1 MNTRK
6 LRRPFLFLLPVLVC
20 LFWMPAGSASARLK
34 ACLAAVASEPS
45 VERGLSPAEGDVP
58 AAVQARIH
66 AVRQAQAEAAATAQ
80 LEPDGPVCEC
90 EGCTSILVGKAASID
105 GSTITSHSCDSTS
118 DRTWMNIVPNQ
129 RHKPGEMAKVYHLPK
144 ETKGPDDPDRVET
157 GEIPQVAETYA
168 YLNAAYPIMN
178 EHQLAIGETTFGG
191 KREMQSDNGIID
203 CPELYRLCLE
213 RAKTAREAI
222 RVADE
227 LTKQYGYNDWGE
239 AFTFADPNEI
249 WLFEIVGPG
258 KGKKGA
264 VWAAVRIPDD
274 HVSVSAN
281 APRIRTL
288 DLKDKEHFMA
298 SANVQTVAQE
308 MGFWDPKSSQAF
320 EFCYAYGSRTA
331 MGSRR
336 REWRALSRIAPSLK
350 LDAFDE
356 NYPISVRAEKK
367 LSVQDVLDIFRD
379 VYQDTP
385 FDMTR
390 TLTTVTRDGKVTK
403 SPIANPF
410 MNNDYLNVFKIPSE
424 RTIACK
430 RATYLQITQSRA
442 WLPNPIGGVVWLGYD
457 NPTTTPHTPF
467 YIGISQVPAS
477 YMVDGR
483 ARFRRDC
490 AWWAYRQVSQLAFF
504 RWQDMVKEIEKTWK
518 PIEDRAFAEQ
528 AKVEEEALRLYK
540 QDPQKAREFL
550 TKYSQG
556 IANGAVDAY
565 WKLAEDLWSKYTNYF
580 D

>member
-1 MNTRK
+1 MN
-6 LRRPFLFLLPVLVC
+6 
-20 LFWMPAGSASARLK
+20 M
-34 ACLAAVASEPS
+34 
-45 VERGLSPAEGDVP
+45 VP
-58 AAVQARIH
+58 HQKHAPGEQAK
-66 AVRQAQAEAAATAQ
+66 VW
-80 LEPDGPVCEC
+80 LEP
-90 EGCTSILVGKAASID
+90 K
-105 GSTITSHSCDSTS
+105 
-118 DRTWMNIVPNQ
+118 R
-129 RHKPGEMAKVYHLPK
+129 
-144 ETKGPDDPDRVET
+144 TKGPDDDDRVPT

-203 CPELYRLCLE
+203 CPELYRLVLE

-222 RVADE
+222 RVADD

-239 AFTFADPNEI
+239 AFTFADPREV

-281 APRIRTL
+281 APRIRTIDL
-288 DLKDKEHFMA
+288 DDPDHFMA
-298 SANVQTVAQE
+298 SANVKSVAQE
-308 MGFWDPKSSQAF
+308 MGFWDPKGGDAF
-320 EFCYAYGSRTA
+320 QFCYAYGSRTA

-356 NYPISVRAEKK
+356 NYPVSVKAEKQ
-367 LSVQDVLDIFRD
+367 LSVQDVLAIFRD
-379 VYQDTP
+379 TYEDTE

-390 TLTTVTRDGKVTK
+390 TLTAIGRDGKAAK
-403 SPIANPF
+403 SRIANPF
-410 MNNDYLNVFKIPSE
+410 MNSDYLAAFRIPSE

-430 RATYLQITQSRA
+430 RATYLQVTQSRG

-457 NPTTTPHTPF
+457 NPVTTPHLPF
-467 YIGISQVPAS
+467 YIGISQMPAS

-490 AWWAYRQVSQLAFF
+490 AWWAFRQPSQLAFL
-504 RWQDMVKEIEKTWK
+504 RWQDMVKDIERVWK
-518 PIEDRAFAEQ
+518 PIEDKAFAEQ
-528 AKVEEEALRLYK
+528 GKVEDEAVRLYK
-540 QDPQKAREFL
+540 QDPQRAREYL
-550 TKYSQG
+550 TKYSHG
-556 IANGAVDAY
+556 IANGAVEAY
-565 WKLAEDLWSKYTNYF
+565 WQLADDLWSKYTNYF

>member
-1 MNTRK
+1 MRTPS
-6 LRRPFLFLLPVLVC
+6 RRVLFLLLPLLIALVQ
-20 LFWMPAGSASARLK
+20 MPAGARVGGPVAAS
-34 ACLAAVASEPS
+34 
-45 VERGLSPAEGDVP
+45 
-58 AAVQARIH
+58 
-66 AVRQAQAEAAATAQ
+66 RQAD
-80 LEPDGPVCEC
+80 PDGPLCEC
-90 EGCTSILVGKAASID
+90 EGCTSILVGKAATTD
-105 GSTITSHSCDSTS
+105 GSTITSHSCDSTT
-118 DRTWMNIVPNQ
+118 DRTWMNIVPNRKHQ
-129 RHKPGEMAKVYHLPK
+129 PGETAKVYYLPK

-191 KREMQSDNGIID
+191 KREMQSDDGIID
-203 CPELYRLCLE
+203 CPELYRLVLE
-213 RAKTAREAI
+213 RARTAREAI

-227 LTKQYGYNDWGE
+227 LTRQYGYNDWGE
-239 AFTFADPNEI
+239 AFTFADPNEV

-281 APRIRTL
+281 APRIRTI
-288 DLKDKEHFMA
+288 DLKDPDHFMA
-298 SANVQTVAQE
+298 SANVMAVAQE
-308 MGFWDPKSSQAF
+308 MGSWDPKSGRAF

-331 MGSRR
+331 MTSRR

-350 LDAFDE
+350 LDPFDE
-356 NYPISVRAEKK
+356 NYPISVKAEKK
-367 LSVQDVLDIFRD
+367 LSVQDVLEIFRD
-379 VYQDTP
+379 VYEDTR

-390 TLTTVTRDGKVTK
+390 NLVVVGRDGKVARN
-403 SPIANPF
+403 PIANPF
-410 MNNDYLNVFKIPSE
+410 MNEDYLNAFHIPPE

-430 RATYLQITQSRA
+430 RATYLQISQSRG

-457 NPTTTPHTPF
+457 NPTTTPHIPF
-467 YIGISQVPAS
+467 YIGISQMPAS

-490 AWWAYRQVSQLAFF
+490 AWWAFRQPSQLAFL
-504 RWQDMVKEIEKTWK
+504 RWQDMVKDIEKVWK
-518 PIEDRAFAEQ
+518 PIEEKAFADQASIEQ
-528 AKVEEEALRLYK
+528 EALRLYK
-540 QDPQKAREFL
+540 QNPQQAREYL
-550 TKYSQG
+550 TKYSHG

-565 WKLAEDLWSKYTNYF
+565 WKLADDLWGKYTNYF